1 MNSLS
6 IYAVVLVAGMV
17 AGAILF
23 MYAPKLARTASTALP
38 MNFVPVSERIHTSGQ
53 PSAAQLGGL
62 AEKGYKLVIN
72 LAPPTSAGSL
82 ADEGMLV
89 AQTGIAYV
97 NIPVDWHEPLHEDL
111 ALFSEILDRAG
122 SRRALVHCQVN
133 NRASLFTFLHQVVR
147 GGVGPELAYENVTAI
162 WAPDARWKAFAR
174 EVLRRHKVDFEPY

>member
-23 MYAPKLARTASTALP
+23 VYAPQLARTASTALP

-89 AQTGIAYV
+89 AQAGIAYV
-97 NIPVDWHEPLHEDL
+97 NIPVDWHKPLHEDL

-122 SRRALVHCQVN
+122 SRQALVHCQVTRGPRYLLSCIRSCAAASGRSSLTRMSPRSGLRTSTGRPS
-133 NRASLFTFLHQVVR
+133 RARS
-147 GGVGPELAYENVTAI
+147 
-162 WAPDARWKAFAR
+162 
-174 EVLRRHKVDFEPY
+174 